1 MHRTAVLPSLP
12 FPVIL
17 AALSLAPGPGRSS
30 SPNYHGFAAPIS
42 HVAVVAKAGPLVCRR
57 PPPGSV
63 VSDPPAFF
71 SHGGKLNIDLDYI
84 SSVDGKGRRLFCF
97 VTPGGLESPTLHV
110 RPGDWLNI
118 HLTNK
123 VDPSLH
129 AEPGAM
135 AMIMG
140 PDRCGAA
147 TMNATSVNM
156 HFHGTNASP
165 TCHADEV
172 IHTLVNSGE
181 SFDYHVK
188 IPGSQPP
195 GLYWYHPHVHGQS
208 EAAVKGGA
216 SGAMVVD
223 GIENLAPIVAGLPER
238 TLIVRDQIVSG
249 DSPPGGAAPT
259 SDVTLN
265 YVPIAYP
272 ALTPAVIRIK
282 PGRKEF
288 WRVLNASAETVLD
301 VALTY
306 DGVEQPMK
314 VVALD
319 GVATGSRYG
328 TSAGKVLTMSHIVIP
343 AAGRAEFVV
352 TGPPAS
358 VQGATLATRSIAMG
372 PDGDIDIARP
382 LARLEVDRA
391 AGGAGHGMPAPTAL
405 APHGGAVDLDTASL
419 TARRKLYFSEILA
432 DPYDPSS
439 QPKYFITVDGAKPH
453 VFNPADPPSIVT
465 TEGAVEEWTLENR
478 SREMHEFHIHQIHF
492 KLVARDGERLPQDQQ
507 QYLDTTQIPFW
518 SGKGPYPS
526 ITVLMDFRGVTGD
539 ILYHCH
545 MLDHEDGGMMAIL
558 RILPRGSKDREH
570 ARKLIG

>member
-391 AGGAGHGMPAPTAL
+391 ARAMGCPRRRPWRRMAGRSTWTPRLSRRGASSISRRYWRTLTTPPASRNISSPWTA
-405 APHGGAVDLDTASL
+405 PSRTSSIRPI
-419 TARRKLYFSEILA
+419 RRR
-432 DPYDPSS
+432 SS
-439 QPKYFITVDGAKPH
+439 PRKA
-453 VFNPADPPSIVT
+453 
-465 TEGAVEEWTLENR
+465 R
-478 SREMHEFHIHQIHF
+478 SRNGRSRIARAKCTSSTSTRYISSSSRATVSACRRISSSTSTPPRFHSGRG
-492 KLVARDGERLPQDQQ
+492 RDL
-507 QYLDTTQIPFW
+507 IPA
-518 SGKGPYPS
+518 SPS
-526 ITVLMDFRGVTGD
+526 
-539 ILYHCH
+539 
-545 MLDHEDGGMMAIL
+545 
-558 RILPRGSKDREH
+558 
-570 ARKLIG
+570 